1 MKFYIRSYV
10 YPLYIRIIKIIIK
23 EIFIR
28 FLSIWKFALFENL
41 AKLDSKTNL
50 IMLQTSDLLISTIK
64 FVKCIQSYYIN
75 FFVKYLI

>member
-64 FVKCIQSYYIN
+64 FVKCIQSY
-75 FFVKYLI
+75 